1 MKQLAETVINS
12 YRSGTPV
19 VIFDENECVLHGW
32 ETLETIVGARVSIQ
46 CLTIRG
52 VNRQAFE
59 STDMPEFCEAARRTW
74 LEGNTN

>member
-1 MKQLAETVINS
+1 MKQLAETVANS

-19 VIFDENECVLHGW
+19 VIFCDGGGILHGI
-32 ETLETIVGARVSIQ
+32 ETLELIITAQVAIE

-59 STDMPEFCEAARRTW
+59 SSDLPEFCEAARRTW
-74 LEGNTN
+74 LERN